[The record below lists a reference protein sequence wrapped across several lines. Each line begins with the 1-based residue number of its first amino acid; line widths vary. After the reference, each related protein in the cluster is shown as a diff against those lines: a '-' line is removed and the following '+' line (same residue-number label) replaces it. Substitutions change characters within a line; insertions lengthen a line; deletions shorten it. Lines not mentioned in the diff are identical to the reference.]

1 MPTRFEYL
9 VKVRSIDAAP
19 RQPVPEDI
27 LPRDAAGESAY
38 LAWLQREAAAV
49 RVPFDAAMSAAVRK
63 FNHATWPGELGLANT
78 FPFRIWRDVS
88 KTKASLQAADIVSIG
103 EILQHDRT
111 VNSGAVQQDAS
122 PQAPLEHSFAI
133 GTTKVA
139 GTIEV
144 QQSGVMRPVRVP
156 LSDVHRCRGAG
167 VFVPGPPKRKRRCE
181 EKIAN
186 DYAGQGDWPPA
197 ASITD
202 LVRAMVVMDDP
213 YAMAVFVTFLQT
225 ELKVLRVKNRFAHD
239 DVEKVSVERL
249 QAEFYTAET
258 FSAETDDTV
267 SSSSGTTGSGNQEY
281 DKMYRDVMLNVEMK
295 TASGLPFVC
304 EIQVTLSGITILK
317 KSEQL
322 VYTLMRMESPREL
335 HDTSVFSA
343 KDADAKPSPLAAAVS
358 SPEEAGKR
366 LSTSTCAT
374 SLGDLE
380 EGGRSYSELT
390 VEDVGD

>member
-1 MPTRFEYL
+1 MVMPTRFEYL
-9 VKVRSIDAAP
+9 VKLRSIDAAP
-19 RQPVPEDI
+19 RQPVPED
-27 LPRDAAGESAY
+27 LRTQGAEGESAY
-38 LAWLQREAAAV
+38 LAWLQLEAEAV
-49 RVPFDAAMSAAVRK
+49 RVPFNAALSAALRK
-63 FNHATWPGELGLANT
+63 FNQATWPGELGFANM

-88 KTKASLQAADIVSIG
+88 KSKASLHAADIVSIG

-133 GTTKVA
+133 GTTLEA

-186 DYAGQGDWPPA
+186 DYAGQEEWPPA

-213 YAMAVFVTFLQT
+213 YAMAVFVAFLQT
-225 ELKVLRVKNRFAHD
+225 EFN
-239 DVEKVSVERL
+239 
-249 QAEFYTAET
+249 TAET
-258 FSAETDDTV
+258 LSAETDDTV
-267 SSSSGTTGSGNQEY
+267 SSSSGTTGSGKQEY

-343 KDADAKPSPLAAAVS
+343 KDADAKP
-358 SPEEAGKR
+358 
-366 LSTSTCAT
+366 
-374 SLGDLE
+374 
-380 EGGRSYSELT
+380 
-390 VEDVGD
+390 